1 MAHLTIDVPEELAEP
16 LRRQLRRAHDG
27 CVAALRRALDAY
39 QDGHGDLDA
48 LEGALVELRDLDGAL
63 AQLSRPAPAAVTA
76 HPEVLADAVGAL
88 LAARP
93 EDGALR
99 ALARVVDG

>member
-1 MAHLTIDVPEELAEP
+1 
-16 LRRQLRRAHDG
+16 
-27 CVAALRRALDAY
+27 
-39 QDGHGDLDA
+39 
-48 LEGALVELRDLDGAL
+48 LVELRDLDAAL
-63 AQLSRPAPAAVTA
+63 AQISRPAPVAVTA

-93 EDGALR
+93 HNAALR